1 MTKIAWS
8 AILGI
13 VLIVSLLLLVA
24 PAEAQATRSWVSGVG
39 DDANNCSRT
48 TPCKT
53 FRGAITKTADG
64 GIINC
69 LDSSGFGFVT
79 ITKSITIDCGGT
91 FGGIVAATTNG
102 VNVDADGVI
111 VTLRNLSIDGVGTGQ
126 IGVNFVNGRVLHIEN
141 CKIWGFRAGSAVG
154 INFAP
159 PAGVTGELYVSDSAI
174 TDSGNAG
181 TNGGIV
187 IRPVGTGTAKV
198 MLERVQVKN
207 NTSGIRV
214 DSTAQT
220 ANGLS
225 VSVSESISAG
235 NTNEGVAAIAP
246 TIAINLMLDRVRIA
260 HNGTGLLSSAAP
272 ARIRVGG
279 STITGNLA
287 GIRTTGSIRSYQTNQ
302 INGNAAAEPTLP
314 TVALK

>member
-8 AILGI
+8 AVLG
-13 VLIVSLLLLVA
+13 VALIASLLLLVA
-24 PAEAQATRSWVSGVG
+24 PAEAQATRSWVSAVG

-102 VNVDADGVI
+102 VNVDADGVV

-235 NTNEGVAAIAP
+235 T
-246 TIAINLMLDRVRIA
+246 
-260 HNGTGLLSSAAP
+260 
-272 ARIRVGG
+272 
-279 STITGNLA
+279 
-287 GIRTTGSIRSYQTNQ
+287 RTRASRRSLR
-302 INGNAAAEPTLP
+302 P
-314 TVALK
+314 

>member
-8 AILGI
+8 VILGI
-13 VLIVSLLLLVA
+13 ALIASLFLLVA
-24 PAEAQATRSWVSGVG
+24 PAEAQATRTWVSGVG
-39 DDANNCSRT
+39 DDVNNCGRT

-53 FRGAITKTADG
+53 FRGAIEKTADG

-79 ITKSITIDCGGT
+79 ITKSITIDCGGA
-91 FGGIVAATTNG
+91 FGGIVAASTNG
-102 VNVDADGVI
+102 VNVNADGVV
-111 VTLRNLSIDGVGTGQ
+111 VTLRNLSIDGVGTGL
-126 IGVNFVNGRVLHIEN
+126 IGVNFINGSVLHIEN
-141 CKIWGFRAGSAVG
+141 CKIWGFRGGAAVG

-174 TDSGNAG
+174 TDSGNVG
-181 TNGGIV
+181 TNGGIL
-187 IRPVGTGTAKV
+187 IRPVGTGGAKV

-207 NTSGIRV
+207 NTSGIIV

-220 ANGLS
+220 ANGITM
-225 VSVSESISAG
+225 SVSESVSAG
-235 NTNEGVAAIAP
+235 NTNEGIAAVAP

-260 HNGTGLLSSAAP
+260 YNGTGLLSSAAP
-272 ARIRVGG
+272 GRIRIGG
-279 STITGNLA
+279 STITGNLT
-287 GIRTTGSIRSYQTNQ
+287 GISTTGSIRSYKTNQ
-302 INGNAAAEPTLP
+302 INGNAAGEPILP

>member
-1 MTKIAWS
+1 MTRIAWS

-13 VLIVSLLLLVA
+13 GLVGSLFLLVA
-24 PAEAQATRSWVSGVG
+24 SAEAQATRTWVSGTG
-39 DDANNCSRT
+39 DDANNCGRT
-48 TPCKT
+48 APCKT
-53 FRGAITKTADG
+53 FSGAVAKTADG
-64 GIINC
+64 GIVNC
-69 LDSSGFGFVT
+69 LDSGGFGSVT

-91 FGGIVAATTNG
+91 FGGIVAAATTG
-102 VNVDADGVI
+102 VTVNADGI
-111 VTLRNLSIDGVGTGQ
+111 LVTLRNLSIDGVGTGL
-126 IGVNFVNGRVLHIEN
+126 IGVNFINGRALHIEN

-154 INFAP
+154 IHFAP

-174 TDSGNAG
+174 TDSGNVG

-187 IRPVGTGTAKV
+187 IRPVGTGRAQAV
-198 MLERVQVKN
+198 LERVHVKN

-220 ANGLS
+220 ANGIS
-225 VSVSESISAG
+225 VSVSESAAAG
-235 NTNEGVAAIAP
+235 NTNEGIAAVAP
-246 TIAINLMLDRVRIA
+246 SVAINLMLDRVRIL

-279 STITGNLA
+279 STITGNRT
-287 GIRTTGSIRSYQTNQ
+287 GISTTGSIRTYQTNQ
-302 INGNAAAEPTLP
+302 INGNAAGEPTLP